1 MQQKKSVI
9 LDASGRPFKQ
19 RDAKALQTDDVR
31 ITGLHRTFSQHPS
44 SGLTPASAAEIL
56 QAAEQGDMIAQCEL
70 AEDIEEKDGHLY
82 AELDKRKRAL
92 IGVDYY
98 LTPPRNPSAQEKAD
112 TEYLQEML
120 EEGNWIKSLI
130 KSMAD
135 AILKGF
141 SMHELAWTRELGEWF
156 VEVPEYRDP
165 AWFMTHPENRN
176 ELRLRDASHQGAELW
191 PFGWIK
197 HTHLAK
203 SGYLSRGGLVRQLVW
218 PFIFKNYSVR
228 DLAEFLEIYGL
239 PLRIGQYPSGANDDE
254 KRALLQAVMSIG
266 HNAGGIMPKG
276 MVMDFHSA
284 AQGQADPF
292 ELMMS
297 WAEKTMS
304 KVILGGTLTSQA
316 DGKSSTNAL
325 GNVHNEVR
333 QELRDSD
340 LAQLAETL
348 TRDLVAPL
356 YALNCKS
363 YQSPR
368 RHPRL
373 VFDISD
379 PEDLTEL
386 AEPLKVL
393 VSMGMQV
400 PQQWLHDKTRIPKP
414 VNGEAILLLEGQT
427 ATPAISP
434 AAKSVKDGQNAA
446 LSANQHSAKQHTLAA
461 LTAAKIN
468 RLTKDAEQQQLT
480 DSEAELKQMHNQLA
494 DNMAPV
500 LVSFTEQIA
509 TLVANAESLEE
520 LQQALTELDLS
531 VDEASEIMQTAFA
544 AADLAG
550 QYDVSEGR

>member
-1 MQQKKSVI
+1 MQERTSQI
-9 LDASGRPFKQ
+9 LDATGRPFKH

-31 ITGLHRTFSQHPS
+31 ITGLHRTFSSHPS
-44 SGLTPASAAEIL
+44 SGLTPAYAAEIL
-56 QAAEQGDMIAQCEL
+56 QAAEQGDLIAQCEL

-120 EEGNWIKSLI
+120 EEGNWIKSLL

-156 VEVPEYRDP
+156 IEVPEYRDP
-165 AWFMTHPENRN
+165 SWFMTHPENRN

-197 HTHLAK
+197 HTHQAK
-203 SGYLSRGGLVRQLVW
+203 SGYISRGGLVRQLVW

-276 MVMDFHSA
+276 MVMDFESA

-292 ELMMS
+292 DLMIS

-363 YQSPR
+363 YQSHR

-373 VFDISD
+373 VFDTTEA
-379 PEDLTEL
+379 EDLRAL
-386 AEPLKVL
+386 AYPLRAF
-393 VSMGMQV
+393 VSMGMQI
-400 PQQWLHDKTRIPKP
+400 PQDWLHEKTRIPKP
-414 VNGEAILLLEGQT
+414 ANGEAVLQIQQEDPNATAAGQT
-427 ATPAISP
+427 A
-434 AAKSVKDGQNAA
+434 
-446 LSANQHSAKQHTLAA
+446 LAA
-461 LTAAKIN
+461 LAAQSDKALPRDPSQTALDTALDALTQGQMSEAYMAMVEPLIGQLN
-468 RLTKDAEQQQLT
+468 SEPEQLRARLKQDYPGM
-480 DSEAELKQMHNQLA
+480 DSEQLSDMLARLMFVAELWGM
-494 DNMAPV
+494 
-500 LVSFTEQIA
+500 
-509 TLVANAESLEE
+509 ANA
-520 LQQALTELDLS
+520 
-531 VDEASEIMQTAFA
+531 
-544 AADLAG
+544 
-550 QYDVSEGR
+550 

>member
-1 MQQKKSVI
+1 MQEKKSTQDTSTI
-9 LDASGRPFKQ
+9 LDASGRPFKL
-19 RDAKALQTDDVR
+19 DKAKSLQTDDVR
-31 ITGLHRTFSQHPS
+31 LMGLKRTYSQHPS
-44 SGLTPASAAEIL
+44 SGLTPASAASIL
-56 QAAEQGDMIAQCEL
+56 QAAEQGDLIAQCEL

-92 IGVDYY
+92 IGVDYH
-98 LTPPRNPSAQEKAD
+98 LVPPRNPSTQEKAD

-120 EEGNWIKSLI
+120 EEGNWIKTLI
-130 KSMAD
+130 KSISD

-165 AWFMTHPENRN
+165 SWFMTHPERRN
-176 ELRLRDASHQGAELW
+176 ELRLRDTTDEGAELW

-197 HTHLAK
+197 HLHLAK
-203 SGYLSRGGLVRQLVW
+203 SGYISRGGLVRQLIW

-239 PLRIGQYPSGANDDE
+239 PLRIGQYPAGANDDE

-284 AQGQADPF
+284 ATGQADPF
-292 ELMMS
+292 DLMMT

-340 LAQLAETL
+340 LAQIAETL

-363 YQSPR
+363 YQSHR

-373 VFDISD
+373 VFDTTES
-379 PEDLTEL
+379 EDLRAL
-386 AEPLKVL
+386 AYPLRAF
-393 VSMGMQV
+393 VSMGMQI
-400 PQQWLHDKTRIPKP
+400 PQQWLHEKTRIPKP
-414 VNGEAILLLEGQT
+414 ANGEAVLAIQEEQPGQSVET
-427 ATPAISP
+427 ALAALAAKD
-434 AAKSVKDGQNAA
+434 AAKSAVETRAEARAEVIATQTDAIAARDNTDKLIDQLATNAA
-446 LSANQHSAKQHTLAA
+446 PLMAQLMSPVADAVLSATSLVE
-461 LTAAKIN
+461 L
-468 RLTKDAEQQQLT
+468 RQQIQG
-480 DSEAELKQMHNQLA
+480 
-494 DNMAPV
+494 
-500 LVSFTEQIA
+500 
-509 TLVANAESLEE
+509 LE
-520 LQQALTELDLS
+520 TELDSKAL
-531 VDEASEIMQTAFA
+531 EKQMQLAIA
-544 AADLAG
+544 AAYLLG
-550 QYDVSEGR
+550 QVELEEGD

>member
-1 MQQKKSVI
+1 MQERTSQIVDH
-9 LDASGRPFKQ
+9 LGRPFKQ
-19 RDAKALQTDDVR
+19 RDAKSLQTDDVR
-31 ITGLHRTFSQHPS
+31 ISGLHRTFSQHPS
-44 SGLTPASAAEIL
+44 SGLTPATAANIL
-56 QAAEQGDMIAQCEL
+56 QAAEQGDLIAQCEL

-98 LTPPRNPSAQEKAD
+98 LTPPRNATAAEKAD

-120 EEGNWIKSLI
+120 EEGNWIKSLV

-141 SMHELAWTRELGEWF
+141 SMHELVWKRELGEWF
-156 VEVPEYRDP
+156 VDMPEYRDP
-165 AWFMTHPENRN
+165 SWFMTHPDNRN
-176 ELRLRDASHQGAELW
+176 ELRLRNASAFGAELW

-203 SGYLSRGGLVRQLVW
+203 SGYISRGGLVRQLVW

-239 PLRIGQYPSGANDDE
+239 PLRIGQYPAGASDDE

-284 AQGQADPF
+284 ATGQADPF

-340 LAQLAETL
+340 LAQIAETI
-348 TRDLVAPL
+348 TRDLIAPL

-363 YQSPR
+363 YSSHR

-373 VFDISD
+373 VFDTTE
-379 PEDLTEL
+379 PEDLTQL

-414 VNGEAILLLEGQT
+414 NNNEPVLVPEGT
-427 ATPAISP
+427 LT
-434 AAKSVKDGQNAA
+434 
-446 LSANQHSAKQHTLAA
+446 QHSEPEPKESKPKDPSSALAA
-461 LTAAKIN
+461 LAASKITQLK
-468 RLTKDAEQQQLT
+468 RDDTQARFDESEHQLDSMSQQLAT
-480 DSEAELKQMHNQLA
+480 
-494 DNMAPV
+494 NMQPV
-500 LVSFTEQIA
+500 LGDYLEQIGA
-509 TLVANAESLEE
+509 IVASASSLEE
-520 LQQALTELDLS
+520 LQTLLAEFDLS
-531 VDEASEIMQTAFA
+531 IDDASELMQQAFVA
-544 AADLAG
+544 GDLAG
-550 QYDVSEGR
+550 QYDVSEGN

>member
-1 MQQKKSVI
+1 MQEKQSSQSVI

-19 RDAKALQTDDVR
+19 REAKALQTDDVR
-31 ITGLHRTFSQHPS
+31 ISGLHRTFSQHPS
-44 SGLTPASAAEIL
+44 SGLTPASAANIL
-56 QAAEQGDMIAQCEL
+56 QAAEQGDLIAQCEL

-98 LTPPRNPSAQEKAD
+98 LAPPRNPTPQEKAD

-120 EEGNWIKSLI
+120 EEGNWTKGLI
-130 KSMAD
+130 KSMSD

-156 VEVPEYRDP
+156 IEVPEYRDP
-165 AWFMTHPENRN
+165 SWFMTHPERRN
-176 ELRLRDASHQGAELW
+176 ELRLRDASANGAELW

-197 HTHLAK
+197 HIHPAK
-203 SGYLSRGGLVRQLVW
+203 SGYISRSGLVRQLIW

-239 PLRIGQYPSGANDDE
+239 PLRIGQYPAGASDDE

-284 AQGQADPF
+284 ATGQADPF

-333 QELRDSD
+333 QELRDAD
-340 LAQLAETL
+340 LTLIAETL

-363 YQSPR
+363 YQSHR

-373 VFDISD
+373 VFDTTEA
-379 PEDLTEL
+379 EDLRAL
-386 AEPLKVL
+386 AYPLRAF
-393 VSMGMQV
+393 VSMGMQI
-400 PQQWLHDKTRIPKP
+400 PQNWLHEKTRIPKP
-414 VNGEAILLLEGQT
+414 ANGEAVLTIVQEDPNAAGATNQQT
-427 ATPAISP
+427 A
-434 AAKSVKDGQNAA
+434 
-446 LSANQHSAKQHTLAA
+446 LAA
-461 LTAAKIN
+461 LAAQATTEVNPREPSQTALDTALDA
-468 RLTKDAEQQQLT
+468 LTQGQMSDAYMAMVEPLLGQLQSEPEQLRAQLANDYPGMDTEQLT
-480 DSEAELKQMHNQLA
+480 EMLARLMFVAELWG
-494 DNMAPV
+494 MA
-500 LVSFTEQIA
+500 
-509 TLVANAESLEE
+509 N
-520 LQQALTELDLS
+520 
-531 VDEASEIMQTAFA
+531 
-544 AADLAG
+544 G
-550 QYDVSEGR
+550 

>member
-1 MQQKKSVI
+1 MQEKTTESRI

-19 RDAKALQTDDVR
+19 REAKALQTDDVR
-31 ITGLHRTFSQHPS
+31 LIGLQRTFSQHPS
-44 SGLTPASAAEIL
+44 SGLTPASAANIL
-56 QAAEQGDMIAQCEL
+56 QAAEQGDLIAQCEL

-98 LTPPRNPSAQEKAD
+98 LIPPRNPTPQEKAD

-120 EEGNWIKSLI
+120 EEGNWIKTLI
-130 KSMAD
+130 KSMSD

-156 VEVPEYRDP
+156 IEVPEYRDP
-165 AWFMTHPENRN
+165 SWFMTHPERHN
-176 ELRLRDASHQGAELW
+176 ELRLRDATVNGADLW

-197 HTHLAK
+197 HIHPAK
-203 SGYLSRGGLVRQLVW
+203 SGYISRSGLVRQLIW

-239 PLRIGQYPSGANDDE
+239 PLRIGQYPAGASDEE
-254 KRALLQAVMSIG
+254 KRALLNAVMSIG

-276 MVMDFHSA
+276 MVMDFESA
-284 AQGQADPF
+284 ATGQADPF
-292 ELMMS
+292 DLMIS

-333 QELRDSD
+333 QELRDAD
-340 LAQLAETL
+340 LSLIAETL

-363 YQSPR
+363 YQSHR

-373 VFDISD
+373 VFDTTEA
-379 PEDLTEL
+379 EDLRAL
-386 AEPLKVL
+386 AYPLRAF
-393 VSMGMQV
+393 VSMGMQI
-400 PQQWLHDKTRIPKP
+400 PQNWLHEKTRIPKP
-414 VNGEAILLLEGQT
+414 ANGEAVLVIQQEDPNASAVGGNDNQQT
-427 ATPAISP
+427 AL
-434 AAKSVKDGQNAA
+434 AA
-446 LSANQHSAKQHTLAA
+446 LSAQEGAAKQSDAPLSEPSQTALDKALDA
-461 LTAAKIN
+461 LTQGQMSEAYMAMVEPLLAQLQSEPEQL
-468 RLTKDAEQQQLT
+468 RAQLEKDYPAMDTEQLT
-480 DSEAELKQMHNQLA
+480 EMLARLMFVAELWG
-494 DNMAPV
+494 
-500 LVSFTEQIA
+500 I
-509 TLVANAESLEE
+509 ANA
-520 LQQALTELDLS
+520 
-531 VDEASEIMQTAFA
+531 
-544 AADLAG
+544 
-550 QYDVSEGR
+550 

>member
-1 MQQKKSVI
+1 MQEKTTESRI

-19 RDAKALQTDDVR
+19 REAKALQTDDVR
-31 ITGLHRTFSQHPS
+31 LIGLQRTFSQHPS
-44 SGLTPASAAEIL
+44 SGLTPASAANIL
-56 QAAEQGDMIAQCEL
+56 QAAEQGDLIAQCEL

-98 LTPPRNPSAQEKAD
+98 LIPPRNPTPQEKAD

-120 EEGNWIKSLI
+120 EEGNWIKTLI
-130 KSMAD
+130 KSMSD

-156 VEVPEYRDP
+156 IEVPEYRDP
-165 AWFMTHPENRN
+165 SWFMTHPERRN
-176 ELRLRDASHQGAELW
+176 ELRLRDATVNGADLW

-197 HTHLAK
+197 HIHPAK
-203 SGYLSRGGLVRQLVW
+203 SGYVSRSGLVRQLIW

-239 PLRIGQYPSGANDDE
+239 PLRIGQYPAGANDEE
-254 KRALLQAVMSIG
+254 KRALLNAVMSIG

-276 MVMDFHSA
+276 MVMDFESA
-284 AQGQADPF
+284 ATGQADPF
-292 ELMMS
+292 DLMIS

-333 QELRDSD
+333 QELRDAD
-340 LAQLAETL
+340 LSLIAETL

-363 YQSPR
+363 YQSHR

-373 VFDISD
+373 VFDTTEA
-379 PEDLTEL
+379 EDLRAL
-386 AEPLKVL
+386 AYPLRAF
-393 VSMGMQV
+393 VSMGMQI
-400 PQQWLHDKTRIPKP
+400 PQNWLHEKTRIPKP
-414 VNGEAILLLEGQT
+414 ANGEAVLVIQQEDPNASAAGANDNQQT
-427 ATPAISP
+427 AL
-434 AAKSVKDGQNAA
+434 AA
-446 LSANQHSAKQHTLAA
+446 LSATEVAAMQSDAPLSEPSQTALDKALDALTQGQMSEAYMAMVEPLLAQLQSEPEQLRAQLEKDYPAMDTEQLTETLA
-461 LTAAKIN
+461 
-468 RLTKDAEQQQLT
+468 RLMFV
-480 DSEAELKQMHNQLA
+480 AELWG
-494 DNMAPV
+494 
-500 LVSFTEQIA
+500 I
-509 TLVANAESLEE
+509 ANA
-520 LQQALTELDLS
+520 
-531 VDEASEIMQTAFA
+531 
-544 AADLAG
+544 
-550 QYDVSEGR
+550 

>member
-1 MQQKKSVI
+1 MRERSTQIVDH
-9 LDASGRPFKQ
+9 LGRPFKQ
-19 RDAKALQTDDVR
+19 RDAKAQQTDDVR
-31 ITGLHRTFSQHPS
+31 LIGLNRTFSQHPS
-44 SGLTPASAAEIL
+44 SGLTPARAAEIL
-56 QAAEQGDMIAQCEL
+56 QAAEQGDLIAQCEL

-98 LTPPRNPSAQEKAD
+98 LTPPRNATAAEKSD

-120 EEGNWIKSLI
+120 EEGNWIKSLV

-141 SMHELAWTRELGEWF
+141 SMHELVWKRELNEWF
-156 VEVPEYRDP
+156 VDMPEYRDP
-165 AWFMTHPENRN
+165 SWFMTHPEHRN
-176 ELRLRDASHQGAELW
+176 ELRLRNASHEGAELW

-203 SGYLSRGGLVRQLVW
+203 SGYISRGGLVRQLVW

-239 PLRIGQYPSGANDDE
+239 PLRIGQYPAGASDDE

-284 AQGQADPF
+284 ATGQADPF
-292 ELMMS
+292 ELMFS

-340 LAQLAETL
+340 LAQIAETL

-363 YQSPR
+363 YSSHR

-373 VFDISD
+373 VFDTTE
-379 PEDLTEL
+379 PEDLTQL

-414 VNGEAILLLEGQT
+414 NNSEAVLIPEGTLVPATSLEQKKQ
-427 ATPAISP
+427 P
-434 AAKSVKDGQNAA
+434 
-446 LSANQHSAKQHTLAA
+446 SALAA
-461 LTAAKIN
+461 LAASKIT
-468 RLTKDAEQQQLT
+468 RLKFDDTKARFDESEHQLDSMGQQLAKT
-480 DSEAELKQMHNQLA
+480 MQ
-494 DNMAPV
+494 PV
-500 LVSFTEQIA
+500 LGDYVEQIGA
-509 TLVANAESLEE
+509 IVASADSLED
-520 LQQALTELDLS
+520 LQTLLAEFDLS
-531 VDEASEIMQTAFA
+531 IDEASELMQQAFVA
-544 AADLAG
+544 GDLAG
-550 QYDVSEGR
+550 QYDVNEGN